1 VPIHSAA
8 STPTPTPEPNCPF
21 AKPGG
26 VVDSAVCE
34 SRHQESQKTLGR
46 NVDAWFAA
54 PALQE
59 IDVRKLRQSE
69 CMCDGPGFGKDL
81 SQAVGMA
88 DLAVLGHV
96 VKIGPYSEWGTVT
109 TFAVERTAKGR
120 ASATVSFWQFGKP
133 EPADGYQALRPVAMT
148 GREPAVLVL
157 EPGEDFLFPG
167 DRAVVLLRATA
178 DEPGASYRA
187 VAYPGSIY
195 PIIDGR
201 VIARNVFS
209 DVAGTS
215 EQQVVERISAIART
229 HPDVDPWPPT
239 G

>member
-1 VPIHSAA
+1 LPK
-8 STPTPTPEPNCPF
+8 PTPTATSEPNCPF
-21 AKPGG
+21 AEPGEL
-26 VVDSAVCE
+26 VDSAVCE
-34 SRHQESQKTLGR
+34 SRHQAREDAMGR

-54 PALQE
+54 PDLQQ
-59 IDVRKLRQSE
+59 IDARKLHQAE
-69 CMCDGPGFGKDL
+69 CMCDGPGFGDDL
-81 SQAVGMA
+81 PQAVGFA

-96 VKIGPYSEWGTVT
+96 VSIGPYTKGGTAT
-109 TFAVERTAKGR
+109 AFAVERTAKGP
-120 ASATVSFWQFGKP
+120 ASATVTFWQFGHP
-133 EPADGYQALRPVAMT
+133 VPADGWATRPVAMT
-148 GREPAVLVL
+148 GREPAELL
-157 EPGEDFLFPG
+157 LSPGEDFLFPG
-167 DRAVVLLRATA
+167 DRAVVLLRANTTA

-215 EQQVVERISAIART
+215 EQQVIDRISAIART
-229 HPDVDPWPPT
+229 HPDVDPWPPR